1 MSQNIPVLGLINGKV
16 ISMDSRLSMHEAILL
31 EGETIA
37 HVGDSETVKRLCAE
51 RNGQIT
57 DLAGKAVLPGFHD
70 CHVHMMGTGLNASG
84 IELYNCTSVDEV
96 LDIVREE
103 ARRVGPDKWVFCNRL
118 DESRLAEKRPP
129 TLAEL
134 DKAAPENPVYIGDR
148 GWHYTLVNSR
158 AFRMIGLS
166 PDTPGVRKDEAG
178 EINGRLHE
186 AANGISQA
194 AFLDLLDESDIEAM
208 MLVTA
213 NRAASKGV
221 TTLDAVEGGVLLSNT
236 YLPTFKK
243 VMGRMPVDVVLWWSD
258 DDINKIL
265 EAGLPRQGKDILLD
279 GSIGSRTAA
288 FSEPYSDA
296 PDTKGLLYYPDDK
309 VEAMIEAAHVNNIQ
323 IAFHAIGELAII
335 QALNAFEKVFRRHP
349 GGDHRHSIEHWGFAP
364 HWAVEKTAELG
375 LVISTQP
382 SFMFLRG
389 GPDTVYRSRLGEARE
404 RRGYPLREFLDAGI
418 VVTGGSDSD
427 VTPIDPLLGIHAAVN
442 QPYPESSVTV
452 VEALKMFTSDGA
464 WGNREEAI
472 KGSLEEGKQ
481 ADLVILSDSP
491 LVVPATGLKDISVLA
506 TMKKGVVT
514 YQQ

>member
-1 MSQNIPVLGLINGKV
+1 MTDLQSVTSLVNGTVLGMDPAMTVSEAVLI
-16 ISMDSRLSMHEAILL
+16 E
-31 EGETIA
+31 EGRIA
-37 HVGDSETVKRLCAE
+37 FVGDSESVKRLCRE
-51 RNGQIT
+51 RGGQVI
-57 DLAGKAVLPGFHD
+57 DLEKKTILPGFHD
-70 CHVHMMGTGLNASG
+70 CHMHMMLTGLNASG
-84 IELYNCTSVDEV
+84 IELYNCASVGEV

-134 DKAAPENPVYIGDR
+134 DKAAPGNPVYVIDR
-148 GWHYTLVNSR
+148 GGHYTLVNSA
-158 AFRMIGLS
+158 AFRQMKLS
-166 PDTPGVRKDEAG
+166 PSIPGVRLGAG
-178 EINGRLHE
+178 GEVNGRLHE
-186 AANGISQA
+186 EAAGISQS
-194 AFLDLLDESDIEAM
+194 AFFDLLDESDIEKM
-208 MLVTA
+208 MLTTA

-221 TTLDAVEGGVLLSNT
+221 TTLDAIEGGKILSNV
-236 YLPTFKK
+236 YVPTFRKL
-243 VMGRMPVDVVLWWSD
+243 MGRMPVDVVLWWTD